1 MVPLLAA
8 LFILVPLAELAVIIT
23 VAHSFGVVNTLVLLL
38 LFSIFGAWLAK
49 RQGWMAWR
57 RFQLALDEGRLPT
70 VEIVDGALILLA
82 GALLFTPG
90 FITDAIGLL
99 LLFPPTRATL
109 RRVAP
114 ALALRRMSRR
124 SRIRLRDDNGT
135 EVHWGRPEID
145 DRDEHF

>member
-23 VAHSFGVVNTLVLLL
+23 VAHSFGVLNTLVLLL
-38 LFSIFGAWLAK
+38 VFSVFGAWLTK
-49 RQGWMAWR
+49 R
-57 RFQLALDEGRLPT
+57 
-70 VEIVDGALILLA
+70 LLA

-99 LLFPPTRATL
+99 LLVPATRILL
-109 RRVAP
+109 RRWVP
-114 ALALRRMSRR
+114 ALALRRMGRR
-124 SRIRLRDDNGT
+124 GRIRVRDESGT

-145 DRDEHF
+145 DRDERL

>member
-23 VAHSFGVVNTLVLLL
+23 VAHSFGVLNTLALLL

-90 FITDAIGLL
+90 FITDTIGLL
-99 LLFPPTRATL
+99 LLFPPTRAAL

-114 ALALRRMSRR
+114 TLALRRMSRR
-124 SRIRLRDDNGT
+124 SRIRVRDEYGT
-135 EVHWGRPEID
+135 EVHWGRPQID
-145 DRDEHF
+145 ERDERR